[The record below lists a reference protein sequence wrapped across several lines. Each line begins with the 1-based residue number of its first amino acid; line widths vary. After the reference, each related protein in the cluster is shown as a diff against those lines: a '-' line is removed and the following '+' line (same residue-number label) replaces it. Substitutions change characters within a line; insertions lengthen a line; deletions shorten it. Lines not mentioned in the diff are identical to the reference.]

1 MHVNYL
7 SYNKA
12 MYFFGFVR
20 NLDNFVTGFVM
31 SFYAD
36 ALIPNKNRRFGQVS
50 GDFEPEISSE
60 SDSF

>member
-36 ALIPNKNRRFGQVS
+36 ALIPNEKSQVWSSLWRF
-50 GDFEPEISSE
+50 
-60 SDSF
+60 

>member
-1 MHVNYL
+1 MQVNYL

-12 MYFFGFVR
+12 MYFSGFVR
-20 NLDNFVTGFVM
+20 SLDNFVTGFVM

-36 ALIPNKNRRFGQVS
+36 VLIPNEKSQVS

-60 SDSF
+60 SDAF